1 MNIKTRETARL
12 FKAAFV
18 KWNEKDPFRESA
30 VIAYYAIFALPGLL
44 VLVITLGGYLFG
56 NDAVTGQLHGQ
67 ISAAMGNDTADQ
79 VQDMMQK
86 AGGGTHSIWVRML
99 GIITILVGATGVF
112 VQLQKSFNIIWE
124 VKARPSKSGLWILV
138 KARLFS
144 FGLVLSIAFLLLVSL
159 VITSLL
165 AALGRWMVAYWP
177 AYVMSLF
184 QIANFLISLTIISIL
199 FALMFKILP
208 DAKIKWR
215 YVWVGAFLTGLL
227 FEVGK
232 FGLGLY
238 FGKAEPGSRY
248 GTAGSVILVLL
259 WVSYS
264 SMIVFYGAEFTKA
277 FADHF
282 HGTVVAGKNAV
293 KDPGRES

>member
-1 MNIKTRETARL
+1 MAWQDFPVQNGTAYEKDQAMHSMKIKTKETARL
-12 FKAAFV
+12 FKDAFEQ
-18 KWNEKDPFRESA
+18 WNEKDPFRESA

-44 VLVITLGGYLFG
+44 VLVITLGGYFFG
-56 NDAVTGQLHGQ
+56 SDAVIGQLHGL
-67 ISAAMGNDTADQ
+67 ISGAMGNDTADQ
-79 VQDMMQK
+79 VQEMMKK
-86 AGGGTHSIWVRML
+86 ASGSTHSIWARMI

-124 VKARPSKSGLWILV
+124 VKARPSKSGIWMLL

-144 FGLVLSIAFLLLVSL
+144 FGLILTIAFLLLVSL
-159 VITSLL
+159 VITSIL
-165 AALGRWMVAYWP
+165 AAISKWMEAYWP
-177 AYVMSLF
+177 AYVMFLF
-184 QIANFLISLTIISIL
+184 QIADGLISLSIISVL

-227 FEVGK
+227 FEIGK

-248 GTAGSVILVLL
+248 GTAGSVVLVLL
-259 WVSYS
+259 WVS
-264 SMIVFYGAEFTKA
+264 T
-277 FADHF
+277 
-282 HGTVVAGKNAV
+282 
-293 KDPGRES
+293 PR